1 MSDAARQAAAEAAVE
16 LVRDGMVLGLGTGT
30 TMEFVLRGI
39 ATRGLRVTGVPTSD
53 HTASRARALGIALTD
68 LEHVERLDLAIDG
81 ADEVAA
87 GSLDLVKGLGGA
99 LLREKIVAAAA
110 ARFVIV
116 ADRAK
121 LVDRLGGRVSLPVEV
136 ARFGHGATA
145 RRLAGLG
152 TLPVLRGGAAPFV
165 SDNGNV
171 IYDCAMAPLA
181 DPAPFAAALSAI
193 PGMLG
198 HGLFLGMASDVFLAD
213 AAGCVEH
220 LRR

>member
-1 MSDAARQAAAEAAVE
+1 MSDAARQTAAEAALG
-16 LVRDGMVLGLGTGT
+16 LVRDGMVMGLGTGS
-30 TMEFVLRGI
+30 TMDFVLLGI
-39 ATRGLRVTGVPTSD
+39 AARGLRITGVPTSER
-53 HTASRARALGIALTD
+53 TTIRARALGIALTD

-121 LVDRLGGRVSLPVEV
+121 LVDRLGSRVSVPVEV

-152 TLPVLRGGAAPFV
+152 TLPVLRGGAEPFV

-171 IYDCAMAPLA
+171 IYDCAVTPLA
-181 DPAPFAAALSAI
+181 EPAPFAAALAAI

-198 HGLFLGMASDVFLAD
+198 HGLFLGMADDVFLAD
-213 AAGCVEH
+213 EAGRIDH